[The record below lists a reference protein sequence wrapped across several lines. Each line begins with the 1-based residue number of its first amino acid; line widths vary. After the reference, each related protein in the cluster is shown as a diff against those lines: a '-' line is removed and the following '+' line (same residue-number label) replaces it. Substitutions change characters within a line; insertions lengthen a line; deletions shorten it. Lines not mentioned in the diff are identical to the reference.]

1 MSIFEQILPI
11 FAFLANFSILEYKQC
26 IPRIQKNLASVLARS
41 FSLFCFSP
49 LTVSLVFNKTNHLL
63 HKAVLRIATLKFTEV
78 AVFELVIMII
88 DIRIK
93 FFA

>member
-1 MSIFEQILPI
+1 MSPGHKKTAIEAQGRNDNGNPCIL
-11 FAFLANFSILEYKQC
+11 
-26 IPRIQKNLASVLARS
+26 RIQKNPASVLARS
-41 FSLFCFSP
+41 FSLFFSP
-49 LTVSLVFNKTNHLL
+49 LSASLVFNKTNHL